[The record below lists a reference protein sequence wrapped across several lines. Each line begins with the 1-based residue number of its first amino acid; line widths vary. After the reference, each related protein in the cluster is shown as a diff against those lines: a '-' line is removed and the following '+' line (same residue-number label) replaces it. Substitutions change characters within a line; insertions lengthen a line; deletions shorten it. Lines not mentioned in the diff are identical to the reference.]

1 MKINEAI
8 GWLSERGVRTGPY
21 CLDRINFLLEELEK
35 PHLEYASVLIGGT
48 NGKGSVT
55 AITESVLS
63 HCDEYITGSFTSPHL
78 NDLRERI
85 KIGRRNISDKTLI
98 SAVSKLQEVYRLMEK
113 EASIGIPSFFECITA
128 TAFYAFQEE
137 ELDLAIV
144 EVGLGGRFDSTNAC
158 NPEISVITNIGTDH
172 QEFLG
177 YGKLSIAKEKLGI
190 IRKKRPLITG
200 EKDPEILKEFE
211 KACSKIHS
219 PLIIARPENHFDL
232 IESREDGHLVR
243 IKNMA
248 AEIFLPLPGNHQL
261 DNLAIALELINQ
273 LRANGFEISD
283 DAVLKGIGEV
293 RWPGRLQWLDGSPRV
308 LLDGAHNAEGMAS
321 LISYLKAFPPAEPL
335 NIIFGSLKDKPVD
348 EMAGDLSQ
356 FGQRHCFVPPPC
368 GRALSQEDFDLQ
380 LKNKGWEWFED
391 FKAAYEECKKN
402 AGTVIVTGS
411 LYLISEALKCLK
423 K

>member
-8 GWLSERGVRTGPY
+8 GWLGERGVRTGPY
-21 CLDRINFLLEELEK
+21 CLDRINFLLEELGK

-63 HCDEYITGSFTSPHL
+63 HCDEYISGSFTSPHL

-98 SAVSKLQEVYRLMEK
+98 NAVSKLQEVYRLMEK
-113 EASIGIPSFFECITA
+113 ETSIGIPSFFECITA

-144 EVGLGGRFDSTNAC
+144 EVGLGGRFDSTNSC

-177 YGKLSIAKEKLGI
+177 QGKLSIAKEKLGI

-211 KACSKIHS
+211 EACGRIHS
-219 PLIIARPENHFDL
+219 PLIIARPENHFEL
-232 IESREDGHLVR
+232 IESRADGHLVAL
-243 IKNMA
+243 KNMGT
-248 AEIFLPLPGNHQL
+248 EVFLPLPGNHQL
-261 DNLAIALELINQ
+261 ENLAIALELINQ
-273 LRANGFEISD
+273 LRTNGFDISD
-283 DAVLKGIGEV
+283 DAVVKGICEV
-293 RWPGRLQWLDGSPRV
+293 RWPGRLQWIDGSPKV

-321 LISYLKAFPPAEPL
+321 LISYLKSFPPAEPI

-348 EMAGDLSQ
+348 EMADNLSQ

-368 GRALSQEDFDLQ
+368 GRALSREEFNAQ
-380 LKNKGWEWFED
+380 LSHKGWEWFEN
-391 FKAAYEECKKN
+391 FKTAYEDCKPMLELLLLQ
-402 AGTVIVTGS
+402 GHST
-411 LYLISEALKCLK
+411 
-423 K
+423 